1 MRKEL
6 FRFAALTAML
16 LAGSCA
22 APGTDDGNPHFADPT
37 ANHPIVVQP
46 ESRAVRVYYGGS
58 GSLAPEDMAKL
69 DRVVSDYEAGGSGS
83 ISISAPE
90 GPDSSEAISYFGEK
104 LVQMGVPRAKIM
116 VGTHPTTDGDRR
128 VEIGFIGY
136 VAHTEPC
143 GDWSEDVAM
152 TDSNLPMPNFGCA
165 VQHNI
170 AAMVANPRDLDE
182 SRRLDDAPDATRRT
196 AVIGHYERGEVS
208 QATKKTVDSGV
219 EQSAPGSGLGD

>member
-6 FRFAALTAML
+6 IRFAALTAML

-22 APGTDDGNPHFADPT
+22 APSNDDVAPQFADPV

-46 ESRAVRVYYGGS
+46 ESRAVRIYYGGS
-58 GSLAPEDMAKL
+58 GGVAPEDSAKL
-69 DRVVSDYEAGGSGS
+69 DRVVSDYQAAGSGS

-90 GPDSSEAISYFGEK
+90 GPDSSEAISYFGER
-104 LVQMGVPRAKIM
+104 LVQMGVSRARIM
-116 VGTHPTTDGDRR
+116 VGTHPVADGDRR

-143 GDWSEDVAM
+143 GDWSQDVAM
-152 TDSNLPMPNFGCA
+152 TESNLPMPNFGCS

-182 SRRLDDAPDATRRT
+182 TRRLDDSSDSSRR
-196 AVIGHYERGEVS
+196 AVVIGHYEKGENT
-208 QATKKTVDSGV
+208 QATKKTTDSGS
-219 EQSAPGSGLGD
+219 EQSAPGSGIGN

>member
-22 APGTDDGNPHFADPT
+22 APGTEDTDPRFADPST
-37 ANHPIVVQP
+37 NHPIVVQP
-46 ESRAVRVYYGGS
+46 ESRAVRVYYAGS
-58 GSLAPEDMAKL
+58 GSLAPEDVAKL
-69 DRVVSDYEAGGSGS
+69 DRVVSDYEAEGSGS

-90 GPDSSEAISYFGEK
+90 GPDSSEAISYFGER
-104 LVQMGVPRAKIM
+104 LVQMGIPRARIM

-152 TDSNLPMPNFGCA
+152 TASNEPMPNFGCA

-182 SRRLDDAPDATRRT
+182 SRRLDDAPNATRRAT
-196 AVIGHYERGEVS
+196 IIGHYERGEPTS
-208 QATKKTVDSGV
+208 ATKKTVDNGT
-219 EQSAPGSGLGD
+219 EQSTPGSGLGQ